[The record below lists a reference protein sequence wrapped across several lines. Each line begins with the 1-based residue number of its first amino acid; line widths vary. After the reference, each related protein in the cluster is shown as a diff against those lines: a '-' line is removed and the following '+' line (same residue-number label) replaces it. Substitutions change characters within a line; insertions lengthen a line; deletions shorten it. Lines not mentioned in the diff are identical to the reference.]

1 MTALFVQKVSVYG
14 PRLIHDT
21 GTDLLGTCAAFG
33 SIGHECNGFLAY
45 HEGGQAPSR
54 GGVSWCQWTDARR
67 KLFEAWCHQH
77 GLALTSDAAGY
88 GFLVHELTGSE
99 AGAISAMR
107 RHADLHG
114 KVVAFTDEFERP
126 RVKAIASREK
136 WARLALSVLQPGH
149 HEIVTPP
156 PVRKARGKPH
166 TDRHHV
172 GHMHAGKHHHG

>member
-1 MTALFVQKVSVYG
+1 MTALFIQKVGIYG
-14 PRLIHDT
+14 PRLIHDI
-21 GTDLLGTCAAFG
+21 GFGMLDCAAAYG
-33 SIGHECNGFLAY
+33 SIGHESNGFLAY

-67 KLFEAWCHQH
+67 RLFEAWCHQH

-156 PVRKARGKPH
+156 PVRKVARKPVA
-166 TDRHHV
+166 DRHRV
-172 GHMHAGKHHHG
+172 GKHHHG